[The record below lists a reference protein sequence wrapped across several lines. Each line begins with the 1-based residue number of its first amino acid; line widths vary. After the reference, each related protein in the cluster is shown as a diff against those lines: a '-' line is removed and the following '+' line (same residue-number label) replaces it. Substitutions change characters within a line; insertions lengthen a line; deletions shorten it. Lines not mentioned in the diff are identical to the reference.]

1 MKLDHRTLRAIGQDL
16 ETIGVLDFDLK
27 LAGERCVVHGVV
39 ASAAAPVSTERVYLS
54 DDIDRLLA
62 EGQSHRRDGPGSPKE
77 FARPDLHSVAEIL
90 RVLAVYCETA
100 GLLPVS
106 VSKRGERL
114 KYDYLDE
121 SGHQHVEDR
130 VFPDL
135 HSFVEGM
142 FLKRREQESEKVD
155 D

>member
-27 LAGERCVVHGVV
+27 LEGERCVVHGVV
-39 ASAAAPVSTERVYLS
+39 TSAAAPVSTERVYLS

-62 EGQSHRRDGPGSPKE
+62 EGQSHRRDGPESPKE

-114 KYDYLDE
+114 KYDYLSD
-121 SGHQHVEDR
+121 SATGQVEER
-130 VFPDL
+130 VFSDL
-135 HSFVEGM
+135 HGFATGM
-142 FLKRREQESEKVD
+142 ALQRSEPGSERD
-155 D
+155 ED